1 MLGHI
6 YVDLHSLQ
14 MQSGQQLHV

>member
-1 MLGHI
+1 MRGHI

-14 MQSGQQLHV
+14 MQSLQQLHV